1 MVEANRSMMVPPI
14 ETLLEKAGSKFVLV
28 SLAAQRARQIND
40 YYSKLGEGLGSI
52 VPPQVESTS
61 TKSLSIAFDEIAAGK
76 IVPERVEEE
85 PEEAE

>member
-1 MVEANRSMMVPPI
+1 MAESNRSMMVPPI
-14 ETLLEKAGSKFVLV
+14 ETLLERSGSKFVLV
-28 SLAAQRARQIND
+28 SLASQRARQIND

-61 TKSLSIAFDEIAAGK
+61 VKSLSVAFDEIAAGK
-76 IVPERVEEE
+76 IVPEAIEEE

>member
-61 TKSLSIAFDEIAAGK
+61 TKSLSIAFDEIAAGRDRK
-76 IVPERVEEE
+76 SVV
-85 PEEAE
+85 